1 MSAPGT
7 GSPGP
12 EDGVGPTGEVWPA
25 GPANSSLTGTNPAD
39 TVLGEAE
46 LLERFAELPVANV
59 GDAMDRLNVLD
70 CAIQSV
76 WPGPGARLAGRAVTV
91 TVAGGDN
98 LGIHEVIP
106 TLTPGDVLVVN
117 GQSATHRALIGELI
131 AGRAMARG
139 CVGFVLDG
147 CVRDAVDLQKMGFPV
162 FARGTTPAGPYRN
175 GPFRA
180 GVAAAVGTV
189 VVHPGDLVLGDDDG
203 VAIVPR
209 ERAAEVLAA
218 AEAKHATET
227 RQRAEIGF

>member
-1 MSAPGT
+1 MSETITA
-7 GSPGP
+7 
-12 EDGVGPTGEVWPA
+12 E
-25 GPANSSLTGTNPAD
+25 
-39 TVLGEAE
+39 EAAQLSETE
-46 LLERFAELPVANV
+46 LVERFAALPVANV
-59 GDAMDRLNVLD
+59 GDAMERLNVVD
-70 CAIQSV
+70 SGIQSV
-76 WPGPGARLAGRAVTV
+76 WPTAGIRMAGRAVPV

-106 TLTPGDVLVVN
+106 TLQAGDVLVVN
-117 GQSATHRALIGELI
+117 GQAATHRALIGELI

-139 CVGFVLDG
+139 CVGFVLDAS
-147 CVRDAVDLQKMGFPV
+147 VRDAVDLEQMRFPV

-175 GPFRA
+175 GPFQA

-203 VAIVPR
+203 VAVVPQA
-209 ERAAEVLAA
+209 RAAEVLVK